1 MTDEER
7 EEWQLYGERGE
18 QVWFSKGGKQAFFLS
33 IFVCL
38 RVCVWLTMEMVWRF
52 SKGIDLRVE
61 CVPAAL

>member
-7 EEWQLYGERGE
+7 EEWQLHGERGE

-38 RVCVWLTMEMVWRF
+38 HVCVIDNGNGMEV
-52 SKGIDLRVE
+52 
-61 CVPAAL
+61 